1 MFRLLLTGLICT
13 LTFQP
18 LRAQTSVSTLIYH
31 PEADARQQIQ
41 NAVAKAKAEH
51 KHVLLQ
57 IGGNWC
63 GWCRRFY
70 ELSISNDTILN
81 LLRKDYVVA
90 HINYSPENKNL
101 KVLAD
106 LGNPQRFGFPVFVIL
121 DTNGNRLHTQN
132 TEYLESGKGYSVEK
146 VAGFLRQWSQE
157 ALKPREE

>member
-13 LTFQP
+13 LAFQP
-18 LRAQTSVSTLIYH
+18 LRAQKSVTTLIYH
-31 PEADARQQIQ
+31 PEADARQQIEK
-41 NAVAKAKAEH
+41 AVAKAKAEQ
-51 KHVLLQ
+51 KHVFLQ

-70 ELSISNDTILN
+70 ELSASNDTLLN
-81 LLRKDYVVA
+81 LLRDNYVVA

-121 DTNGNRLHTQN
+121 DANGNRLHTQN

-146 VAGFLRQWSQE
+146 VAGFLRQWSPD
-157 ALKPREE
+157 ALKYSE